1 MLIGDITHY
10 LESRYPLSLQESYDN
25 CGLTYGHKTHEVQG
39 VLFALDVTEDIVREA
54 ISKKCNLIIS
64 HHPVVFKGLKQ
75 INGSNMTERVLE
87 LCIKNDIAL
96 YAIHT
101 NLDNH
106 KEGVNKRI
114 ADTIGLSDV
123 KILKPKKDKLVK
135 LCVFVPE
142 EAETELSDALY
153 NAGAGSVGNY
163 SECNFTTEGKGS
175 FKPNINAKPKTGEL
189 HKKNELVEIKAEYLV
204 PLAHLNQVLNAMY
217 ANHPYEEV
225 AHDIIPLHN
234 IQQDMGSGMI
244 GSLKKPIASKKFLKH
259 LKSTFNTGLIK
270 HTALVKD
277 EIKTVAICGGS
288 GSFLIESARRKR
300 ADIYITSD
308 LKYHE
313 FFDANNELIIA
324 DIGHWESEQYTVNLL
339 YENIKEKFSKFA
351 LHLTEENTNP
361 VKYF

>member
-114 ADTIGLSDV
+114 ADTIGLSDL

-244 GSLKKPIASKKFLKH
+244 GSLKKPIATKKFLKH

>member
-1 MLIGDITHY
+1 MH
-10 LESRYPLSLQESYDN
+10 
-25 CGLTYGHKTHEVQG
+25 
-39 VLFALDVTEDIVREA
+39 
-54 ISKKCNLIIS
+54 
-64 HHPVVFKGLKQ
+64 
-75 INGSNMTERVLE
+75 
-87 LCIKNDIAL
+87 
-96 YAIHT
+96 
-101 NLDNH
+101 
-106 KEGVNKRI
+106 
-114 ADTIGLSDV
+114 
-123 KILKPKKDKLVK
+123 
-135 LCVFVPE
+135 
-142 EAETELSDALY
+142 
-153 NAGAGSVGNY
+153 
-163 SECNFTTEGKGS
+163 
-175 FKPNINAKPKTGEL
+175 
-189 HKKNELVEIKAEYLV
+189 
-204 PLAHLNQVLNAMY
+204 

-259 LKSTFNTGLIK
+259 LKSTFNTGVIK